1 MAEIG
6 NKTIATYKCDALF
19 LSLAGIFLTSLVL
32 GNVIGTTKFVTVF
45 AVELPAWLLAVTPEM
60 VRSESI
66 YTMSVPVGVIAY
78 RLPLWPPI

>member
-45 AVELPAWLLAVTPEM
+45 AVELPA
-60 VRSESI
+60 
-66 YTMSVPVGVIAY
+66 
-78 RLPLWPPI
+78 